1 MSGRNSRGVTP
12 SRVSRGI
19 GVRHD
24 EQQRTWLAADRAH
37 ALRFVRANPH
47 PGEFTTDHA
56 QVQIAMDADRDF
68 GWMVLLDGVL
78 ASYVALDDPTHLE
91 FEYTRWVADLIDRMP
106 AGPIDALH
114 LGGAACSL
122 PVYVE
127 STRPGSRQVIVDF
140 DAALVEL
147 MREQFGIRS
156 SRRFAIRPADAL
168 AAISELPDA
177 SMDVIVRD
185 AFSTD
190 RTPEHL
196 RDQRLAEQVARVLRP
211 SGIYLANVGDRPGME
226 LTRELM
232 RHSRLA
238 LGLSASG
245 GHDGQMAFICDPSV
259 LRGRRLGNVVAAFSR
274 APLPLE
280 GWHEASRRAAF
291 PARVT
296 HGERL
301 WPYL

>member
-1 MSGRNSRGVTP
+1 MSGRTSRGVKP

-19 GVRHD
+19 VGGRHD
-24 EQQRTWLAADRAH
+24 EQRMWLAPERAH
-37 ALRFVRANPH
+37 ALRFVRATPT

-56 QVQIAMDADRDF
+56 HVQIAMDADRDH

-91 FEYTRWVADLIDRMP
+91 FEYTRWIADLVDRLP
-106 AGPIDALH
+106 PGPIDALH

-127 STRPGSRQVIVDF
+127 STRPGSRQVVVDF
-140 DAALVEL
+140 DAALLEL

-168 AAISELPDA
+168 DAIAELPDA

-185 AFSTD
+185 VFSAD

-196 RDQRLAEQVARVLRP
+196 RDQRLANEVARVLRP
-211 SGIYLANVGDRPGME
+211 SGIYLANVGDRPGMA

-232 RHSRLA
+232 RHTRLA
-238 LGLSASG
+238 LGLSPSG
-245 GHDGQMAFICDPSV
+245 EHDGQLAFICDPSV

-274 APLPLE
+274 APLPLD
-280 GWHEASRRAAF
+280 GWLEASRRAAF